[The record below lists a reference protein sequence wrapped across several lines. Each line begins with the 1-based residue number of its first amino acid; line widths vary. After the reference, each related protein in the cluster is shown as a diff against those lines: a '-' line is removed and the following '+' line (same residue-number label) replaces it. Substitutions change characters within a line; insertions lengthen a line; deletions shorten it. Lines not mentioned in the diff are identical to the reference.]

1 MWTGLGIEL
10 NSEVKALKLLSVN
23 NEVSE
28 AKCHVRSCSSNKMQ
42 TNGSLFKKRK
52 RKKKGSGLISSYSY
66 SCFTFDFM
74 PPSSLAYLHSL
85 MTFPTSKFHH
95 LNLAGGIIKRF
106 FIVDKL
112 SSFSFPQM
120 HFFLLSTYCNK

>member
-10 NSEVKALKLLSVN
+10 NSEVQALKLLSVN
-23 NEVSE
+23 NGVSE

-42 TNGSLFKKRK
+42 TNSSFFCFFLN
-52 RKKKGSGLISSYSY
+52 KGSGLISSYSY
-66 SCFTFDFM
+66 SCFTFDLM
-74 PPSSLAYLHSL
+74 PLSSLAYLHSL

-106 FIVDKL
+106 FRCGHIVQ
-112 SSFSFPQM
+112 FFFPSNA
-120 HFFLLSTYCNK
+120 FLFVKYLL